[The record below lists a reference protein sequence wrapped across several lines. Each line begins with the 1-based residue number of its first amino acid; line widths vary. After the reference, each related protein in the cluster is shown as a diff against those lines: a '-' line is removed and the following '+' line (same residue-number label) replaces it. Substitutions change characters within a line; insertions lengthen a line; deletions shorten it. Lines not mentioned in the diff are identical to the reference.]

1 MFPVLVMSSSL
12 DTNLVTLN
20 RRPNSLSHKC
30 FPIDWMTALAHWR
43 ASTTFY
49 LANQRGRFSMLPG
62 EQPISK
68 LTIKSIFTLNSTCQ
82 LRAIT
87 TTRHP
92 QQF

>member
-30 FPIDWMTALAHWR
+30 FPMDWMTALAHWR

-49 LANQRGRFSMLPG
+49 LANQRGRFSMLSG
-62 EQPISK
+62 EAIVTPRDKINKTLEELQ
-68 LTIKSIFTLNSTCQ
+68 KSRVIEPMSRPTL
-82 LRAIT
+82 
-87 TTRHP
+87 
-92 QQF
+92 